1 MFIEQHTDGWPRRP
15 GRCNDES
22 QVASGVMTPFV
33 CQSWK
38 LSLGVEL
45 ADGGD
50 VEMECLGEVQS
61 CGVKRQVLHGC
72 PEVERVAVRL
82 ALGIQAAKH
91 LFDEI
96 DGEGPSRIGWLLVDR
111 TGAAALG
118 PVAAQTR
125 EHVEPAQDVGHADLS
140 AQVGK
145 VDSLM
150 MTGARFPLAG
160 VWGRRLLAGRRRA
173 RYFTG

>member
-1 MFIEQHTDGWPRRP
+1 MKCFGQ
-15 GRCNDES
+15 
-22 QVASGVMTPFV
+22 
-33 CQSWK
+33 
-38 LSLGVEL
+38 
-45 ADGGD
+45 
-50 VEMECLGEVQS
+50 VQS
-61 CGVKRQVLHGC
+61 CGVKRQVMHGG
-72 PEVERVAVRL
+72 PQVQGVAMRL
-82 ALGIQAAKH
+82 ALGIQTAKH

-96 DGEGPSRIGWLLVDR
+96 DGEGPSRIGRLLVDR

-118 PVAAQTR
+118 SVAAQTW